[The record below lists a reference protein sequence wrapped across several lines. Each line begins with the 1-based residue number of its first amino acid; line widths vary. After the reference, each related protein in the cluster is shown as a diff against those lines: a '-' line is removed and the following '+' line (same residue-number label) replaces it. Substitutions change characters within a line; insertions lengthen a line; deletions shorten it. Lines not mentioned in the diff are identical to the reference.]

1 MNKLLQKSLV
11 ILISF
16 SVLMGTAGVEVYAAE
31 KPNER
36 AEQVRERIEKAR
48 SKSKR
53 KAPQRK
59 APVRKAPQRKAPKKQ
74 VQKRQTQERPTQRR
88 QSNDRKS
95 QPRTQKSSRSSHRNQ
110 RPSLADSYRNRRQE
124 KSRSRYNLEY
134 ASKKVIKLGIGKFY
148 GGTTITDENGR
159 TVHVIKVMKNGTMKP
174 IKVDAETGRIY

>member
-1 MNKLLQKSLV
+1 MNKLLQKCLV

-59 APVRKAPQRKAPKKQ
+59 APVRKA
-74 VQKRQTQERPTQRR
+74 
-88 QSNDRKS
+88 
-95 QPRTQKSSRSSHRNQ
+95 SSHRNQ